1 MTINNQFDDADT
13 HGATSD
19 FWCDAEWAGLRGPVA
34 ARLGRAALVGYLSV
48 PQGWTEANQANLAA
62 GTEAEP
68 NQALGWLP
76 MQDIDAAAEAAAQP
90 SHALGWLPIEEI
102 DAAASDDGEVSSSP
116 QLPPRPFMMPHTP
129 SGG

>member
-1 MTINNQFDDADT
+1 MTF
-13 HGATSD
+13 GATPSGRACAVR
-19 FWCDAEWAGLRGPVA
+19 WPPAWAGQP
-34 ARLGRAALVGYLSV
+34 LVGYLSV

>member
-19 FWCDAEWAGLRGPVA
+19 FWCDAEWAGLRGP
-34 ARLGRAALVGYLSV
+34 V

>member
-1 MTINNQFDDADT
+1 MRRPSARP
-13 HGATSD
+13 GAVSG
-19 FWCDAEWAGLRGPVA
+19 AVA
-34 ARLGRAALVGYLSV
+34 CVNAWSETRRFVLFEL

>member
-1 MTINNQFDDADT
+1 
-13 HGATSD
+13 
-19 FWCDAEWAGLRGPVA
+19 
-34 ARLGRAALVGYLSV
+34 
-48 PQGWTEANQANLAA
+48 
-62 GTEAEP
+62 
-68 NQALGWLP
+68 

>member
-1 MTINNQFDDADT
+1 MGGPARSGGRRLGPGSLGRLLV
-13 HGATSD
+13 GAT
-19 FWCDAEWAGLRGPVA
+19 GLD
-34 ARLGRAALVGYLSV
+34 
-48 PQGWTEANQANLAA
+48 EANQANLAA